1 MMNGADRKD
10 LGKSQ
15 LGKLRRANIFP
26 VIIDFVDR
34 HERLLARPAQ
44 PSRNLFVQRH
54 DPFLHVDD
62 QDDNPRGFNG
72 QFDLFKRRAR
82 NDIAGFFPM
91 HQADAARIDQ
101 RIRPPLPF
109 NFRSDAVAGH
119 ARFVMNDGNAAAGDA
134 VEQGRFPH
142 IGPADNG
149 DNI

>member
-1 MMNGADRKD
+1 MMNGADWKD

-54 DPFLHVDD
+54 DPFLHIDHE
-62 QDDNPRGFNG
+62 DDNPRGFNG

-82 NDIAGFFPM
+82 NDI
-91 HQADAARIDQ
+91 ARIDQ